1 MPFPPGLT
9 PTVLDFTAYA
19 DAPYHI
25 MIESHAGME
34 STYSLDIQC
43 Q

>member
-1 MPFPPGLT
+1 
-9 PTVLDFTAYA
+9 VLNFTAYA

-25 MIESHAGME
+25 IVDTYEGAE